1 MQQLSIKLK
10 NNITRIMFIL
20 TLLVIG
26 FGSLG
31 GGTYNNYN
39 ISISFLYFFIFF
51 ICFYRQEIGKHINRK
66 LFLAILGMFCL
77 FLISCLFPTFNNYVD
92 IWGRYYALLS
102 CVLFAYCTYIL
113 LVKKKVNFLSIIKI
127 LAIIGFIHV
136 AVLLG
141 TWFSVPHPERHN
153 WVNGLFFFPN
163 IRHLVDFLTICF
175 LCALGLFF
183 FQSEKSLE
191 KMIWWLISLVI
202 LACIF
207 WSGSRAA
214 YIGLLPSV
222 LLLIWH
228 YKKNYLSIVGC
239 ILIFLMALYLP
250 SFFDTS
256 SKDLGF
262 SQAIHRSTQGSV
274 EQASTGRFDLYKQVF
289 EWFSYHPFW
298 GNGAEAMTQMDIYI
312 GGLIVFQA
320 HNSILQILVEFGV
333 MGLVGVLYVFYVLL
347 NDFKGKKLNDK
358 QFFSLV
364 TIINIMTA
372 ALFNGGAYYVV
383 TISLMCLFIAIMYSE
398 EKAQNG

>member
-77 FLISCLFPTFNNYVD
+77 FLISCLFPTFNNYMD

-113 LVKKKVNFLSIIKI
+113 LVKKKINFLSIIKM
-127 LAIIGFIHV
+127 LATIGFIHV
-136 AVLLG
+136 AVLLW
-141 TWFSVPHPERHN
+141 TWFSVPHPERYN
-153 WVNGLFFFPN
+153 WVNGLYFFPN
-163 IRHLVDFLTICF
+163 IRHLVDFLSICF
-175 LCALGLFF
+175 LCALFMF
-183 FQSEKSLE
+183 FQQKKTSVEKS
-191 KMIWWLISLVI
+191 IGWIFSIVI

-228 YKKNYLSIVGC
+228 YKKNYLSVAGFV
-239 ILIFLMALYLP
+239 LIFLIALYLP
-250 SFFDTS
+250 SFFNVS

-262 SQAIHRSTQGSV
+262 SQAIHRSTQGTV
-274 EQASTGRFDLYKQVF
+274 EQASTGRFYLYKQVF
-289 EWFSYHPFW
+289 EWFSYHPIW
-298 GNGAEAMTQMDIYI
+298 GNGAEAMTQMEIYI

-320 HNSILQILVEFGV
+320 HNSILQILVDFGL
-333 MGLVGVLYVFYVLL
+333 MGLLGVLYVFYVVL
-347 NDFKGKKLNDK
+347 NDLKGKKLNDK

-364 TIINIMTA
+364 IIINIMTA

-383 TISLMCLFIAIMYSE
+383 TISLMCLFIAIIYSE
-398 EKAQNG
+398 EKIRNE